1 VVRLTW
7 VGMMAADFA
16 PDQRVRTFGDPVLK
30 QGAPDFVGHA
40 GDLTPL
46 VEKMFQVM
54 DREEGIGLAAP
65 QIGVQKK
72 IMVWRDPDTE
82 ERHVLINPRIVER
95 SDDTVTAEE
104 GCLSVPGHMMEVT
117 RAAYVVVHGVD
128 MDGRA
133 VSVQATGLLARI
145 MQHEI
150 DHLEGHLILDR
161 TSPDERRRV
170 LKDIRQTLD
179 S

>member
-1 VVRLTW
+1 
-7 VGMMAADFA
+7 MATNNA
-16 PDQRVRTFGDPVLK
+16 PDQRVRIFGDPVLK
-30 QGAPDFVGHA
+30 QGAHEFIGPTE
-40 GDLTPL
+40 DLTPL

-65 QIGVQKK
+65 QIGIQKK
-72 IMVWRDPDTE
+72 IMVWRDPDSE

-95 SDDTVTAEE
+95 SESTVTAEE
-104 GCLSVPGHMMEVT
+104 GCLSVPGHLMEVA
-117 RAAYVVVHGVD
+117 RAERVVVRGVG
-128 MDGRA
+128 MDGRVVA
-133 VSVQATGLLARI
+133 VEASGLLARI

-150 DHLEGHLILDR
+150 DHLEGRLILDR

-179 S
+179 R

>member
-1 VVRLTW
+1 
-7 VGMMAADFA
+7 MAANYA
-16 PDQRVRTFGDPVLK
+16 PDQRVRIFGDPVLK
-30 QGAPDFVGHA
+30 QGAPEFIGPTE
-40 GDLTPL
+40 DLTSL

-65 QIGVQKK
+65 QIGVQKR
-72 IMVWRDPDTE
+72 IMVWRDPDSE
-82 ERHVLINPRIVER
+82 DRHVLINPRIVER
-95 SDDTVTAEE
+95 SKSTVTAEE
-104 GCLSVPGHMMEVT
+104 GCLSVPGHLMEVT
-117 RAAYVVVHGVD
+117 RAERVVVEGVG

-133 VSVQATGLLARI
+133 VAVEAVGLLARI

-179 S
+179 P